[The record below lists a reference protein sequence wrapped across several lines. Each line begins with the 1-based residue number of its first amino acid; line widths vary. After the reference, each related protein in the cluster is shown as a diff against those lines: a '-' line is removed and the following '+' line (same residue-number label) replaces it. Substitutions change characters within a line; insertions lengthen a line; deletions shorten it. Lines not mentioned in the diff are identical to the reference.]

1 VPLNMASSSKP
12 KSFQAPT
19 GTRDLYPEDA
29 LRQRYITDVWRR
41 VSLRHGFDEIGG
53 PTFEHSDLYAVKSGE
68 GILNELFQAYS
79 GKSPDEIAQVRETG
93 RAPFALR
100 PEFTPTL
107 ARMYAARAN
116 QLPKPVRWFSVCNY
130 FRAERPQRGR
140 LREFL
145 QWNADCLCGDRFEDE
160 VSSLACLSD
169 CLEQFG
175 LAPSDANIRISNRLV
190 VDDILRFCGVPS
202 ARFAETHRLL
212 DQRPKLQDAQFIDRA
227 QSLGLDVRT
236 FDFAAAQLGQA
247 VANRDATPSQTRY
260 KRGLP
265 RMTPQELVALVR
277 EVFPHQKTVEF
288 GDEEILQ
295 FFAHPTTDARV
306 EERVESQQNYNLADP
321 IRLTDVLALDG
332 LSSWCAFDFSIVRG
346 LAYYTGTVFEAIAE
360 GERAVAGGG
369 RYDNLIEL
377 LGGPPT
383 PACGFAMGDVVLGNL
398 LDDKGLMP
406 TGAEMLEALSRPMPV
421 RPDAFVI
428 SANEE
433 TSEHIVPLVA
443 RLRRGELAR
452 DAPERK
458 PWDDARYGV
467 PPLHARRSY
476 KSTRNVGKLLKEAS
490 QHHARFAVII
500 ESPETASIK
509 DLDANAQTSKPVPL
523 DRVAGA
529 IAQRNLGEY
538 L

>member
-1 VPLNMASSSKP
+1 MPSPKP
-12 KSFQAPT
+12 QSFKAPT
-19 GTRDLYPEDA
+19 GTRDLYPEEQ

-41 VSLRHGFDEIGG
+41 VSLRHGFDEIDG
-53 PTFEHSDLYAVKSGE
+53 PTFEHSGLYAVKSGD
-68 GILNELFQAYS
+68 GILGELFQAFS
-79 GKSPDEIAQVRETG
+79 GKSPDEIAAVRDTG

-145 QWNADCLCGDRFEDE
+145 QWNADVIGLSGDASPAQKAEADAE
-160 VSSLACLSD
+160 LVVMLAESLA
-169 CLEQFG
+169 EFG
-175 LAPSDANIRISNRLV
+175 LSASDLAIRVNDRETVGERIEALGIG
-190 VDDILRFCGVPS
+190 VDR
-202 ARFAETHRLL
+202 AEDVLRLL
-212 DQRPKLQDAQFIDRA
+212 DAWAKMDPGARKARAREIGLSDDQLAGVASIMEDAIDSGPTRA
-227 QSLGLDVRT
+227 LIDLATGLVPEATVR
-236 FDFAAAQLGQA
+236 
-247 VANRDATPSQTRY
+247 
-260 KRGLP
+260 
-265 RMTPQELVALVR
+265 
-277 EVFPHQKTVEF
+277 
-288 GDEEILQ
+288 
-295 FFAHPTTDARV
+295 
-306 EERVESQQNYNLADP
+306 ADP
-321 IRLTDVLALDG
+321 
-332 LSSWCAFDFSIVRG
+332 SIVRG

-406 TGAEMLEALSRPMPV
+406 SGQDMLEALSKPMPV

-428 SANEE
+428 ASNDEAAAQV
-433 TSEHIVPLVA
+433 VPLVA
-443 RLRRGELAR
+443 QLRRGTLAD

-458 PWDDARYGV
+458 PWDDARFAV
-467 PPLHARRSY
+467 PPLHARRSS
-476 KSTRNVGKLLKEAS
+476 KATRNVGKLLKEAS
-490 QHHARFAVII
+490 QHYARFAVII
-500 ESPETASIK
+500 ESPDSASIK
-509 DLDANAQTSKPVPL
+509 DLDANAQTSSPVPL
-523 DRVAGA
+523 AEVAGA
-529 IAQRNLGEY
+529 VSRRDLSAY